1 MIYEI
6 LILFKITNFIQGD
19 QKEFRF
25 TAETV
30 DYKTCIEYSNN
41 VQVEILLPIIH
52 LSIESKCEPKGQPL

>member
-19 QKEFRF
+19 QKEFLIS
-25 TAETV
+25 ADTV

-41 VQVEILLPIIH
+41 IQAEILLPSIH
-52 LSIESKCEPKGQPL
+52 LTIESKCEPKGQPL